1 MGIQITP
8 LASLCLGVVRGW
20 INVAKKGKGGQIDQ
34 EGTAWSRL
42 PADQLRD
49 QLERE
54 FLVETSTRSIHR
66 ALKELSDANLLRR
79 EQRWKQRY
87 RRDYWYAIPEHE
99 EELLQYS
106 PRTVQDRYRSQQKGS
121 KEHHE
126 STPAS
131 GHVLKTPN
139 INKINSLLKEKTN
152 SQKPK
157 RKETNPPMAKS
168 IGDAVEKCNSK
179 GIRRRPKP
187 NGFGAENKP
196 LRPLP
201 LPSKPIP
208 IGMDKHGRPVSEVWV
223 GDCKHLVID

>member
-1 MGIQITP
+1 M
-8 LASLCLGVVRGW
+8 AM
-20 INVAKKGKGGQIDQ
+20 KGKGGQIDP

-54 FLVETSTRSIHR
+54 FMVEVSTRSIHR
-66 ALKELSDANLLRR
+66 ALKELTDANLLRR

-106 PRTVQDRYRSQQKGS
+106 PKTVHQKFRSQQKDQI
-121 KEHHE
+121 EHHE
-126 STPAS
+126 STAGS
-131 GHVLKTPN
+131 VHVLKTPN
-139 INKINSLLKEKTN
+139 INKNQFSLEEKTKTKNQKRNKTN
-152 SQKPK
+152 SLG
-157 RKETNPPMAKS
+157 EIPMS
-168 IGDAVEKCNSK
+168 YTDAVKKCNSK
-179 GIRRRPKP
+179 GIKPRPKP

-208 IGMDKHGRPVSEVWV
+208 VGFDDQGRPVSEVWV
-223 GDCKHLVID
+223 GGCKHLVID